1 MDHDGDVER
10 LFSWLQ
16 TPDLRYREF
25 AGERE
30 ISDATAN
37 WPALRRAASTALPDA
52 AATGAEPAAAA
63 PEVLS
68 APPVRGALAVR
79 LRETIG
85 RATPFAE
92 DHRHFTDRSPD
103 WRAAAPDRA
112 PPRRRPILTTAAAL
126 EPGLE
131 PTPPPHTDGART
143 RETHAGLFGGAYR
156 GFEDAPA
163 EPAGE
168 PPPDQPGHPRSLD
181 AVFSRLARP
190 TRPHHGVDGQAARRS
205 ELGPLFRRLR

>member
-30 ISDATAN
+30 ISDATAK
-37 WPALRRAASTALPDA
+37 WPALRQAASTVSPEV
-52 AATGAEPAAAA
+52 AATGAEPPATA
-63 PEVLS
+63 PEVLP
-68 APPVRGALAVR
+68 APPARGALAVR
-79 LRETIG
+79 LREAIG
-85 RATPFAE
+85 RATPLAE
-92 DHRHFTDRSPD
+92 DHSRFADRSPD
-103 WRAAAPDRA
+103 WRAAAPDR
-112 PPRRRPILTTAAAL
+112 PPPQRRPILTAAPTL
-126 EPGLE
+126 EPA
-131 PTPPPHTDGART
+131 PPLHREGART
-143 RETHAGLFGGAYR
+143 PETHAGLFGGAYR
-156 GFEDAPA
+156 GFEDVPA
-163 EPAGE
+163 EPTYQ

-190 TRPHHGVDGQAARRS
+190 TRPHREVDGRAARRS